1 MDRCE
6 KRLLN
11 GLIIRSRRI
20 TRRGSILGIEDAPHR
35 DRFAHRARRS
45 SRCTV
50 IRNIG
55 IRLSVAATY
64 GLSARLCG
72 KKVVHIISHSPY
84 VGHVCVF
91 HHMVE
96 G

>member
-11 GLIIRSRRI
+11 GLIIRSREI
-20 TRRGSILGIEDAPHR
+20 TRREVRSWESRMRLIEIDLRIEHADP
-35 DRFAHRARRS
+35 A
-45 SRCTV
+45 TV
-50 IRNIG
+50 QLSG

-72 KKVVHIISHSPY
+72 RKAVHIISHPPY
-84 VGHVCVF
+84 VGHIF
-91 HHMVE
+91 HMVE
-96 G
+96 E